1 MILRLRRRQI
11 SSNRNHRRRNT
22 ELPFLAH
29 LTWLWGHFITLDT
42 LSTSKTFLCYF
53 SIINTIFQPL
63 SQDLCGHYP
72 INNLQHPSGIR
83 RKLILQLRKQRLKSS
98 YWFKV
103 THVVKRQSYFAKPG
117 QFHLIPKSNLLNSRQ
132 ENSTCPHSTLLLSG
146 TWSAWWTVVKALDP
160 NYQTWF

>member
-1 MILRLRRRQI
+1 MPWSSLSECWALSQLWCLYLRFIPNIVPTPHWMILRLRQRQI

-29 LTWLWGHFITLDT
+29 LTWLWDHFITLDT
-42 LSTSKTFLCYF
+42 LSTSKKFLCYF

-103 THVVKRQSYFAKPG
+103 THVVKRRAILQTQVSSIWFQSP
-117 QFHLIPKSNLLNSRQ
+117 IS
-132 ENSTCPHSTLLLSG
+132 
-146 TWSAWWTVVKALDP
+146 
-160 NYQTWF
+160 